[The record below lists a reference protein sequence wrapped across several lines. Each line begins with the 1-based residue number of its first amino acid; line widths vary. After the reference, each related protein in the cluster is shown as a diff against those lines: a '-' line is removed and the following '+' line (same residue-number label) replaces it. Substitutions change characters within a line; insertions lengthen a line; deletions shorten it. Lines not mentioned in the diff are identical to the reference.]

1 MQIVRDLA
9 GYTLGRSDLVRRAM
23 SKKKTDVM
31 ARERQNF
38 VYGNEEE
45 GVPGCMA
52 NGISEAVANK
62 IFDEMT
68 DFAKYAFNKSHAAAY
83 AVVSYQTAYLK
94 YYYPVEFM
102 AALMTSVIDNST
114 KVSEYIQV
122 CRQMGIQVLPPDI
135 NEGLGSFSVSGKS
148 IRYGLSAIKSIGRPV
163 IESILTERNE
173 RGPFTSLKDFAE
185 RLSGKEVNRRTI
197 ENFIKAGAFDG
208 LGGNRKQFMQIYSVI
223 LDSIQQEKKNSMAG
237 QMSLFDLAPEEEKH
251 NYEIRLPDVEE
262 FEKEELLAMEKE
274 VLGIY
279 ISGHP
284 LEEYEAKW
292 RNNIS
297 HVTTDFILDE
307 ETGAVRVRDGESAM
321 IGGMIEGKTV
331 KYTKNNKAMAFLTIE
346 DLYGS
351 VEVIVFPKDYEKF
364 NYLMVPESKVFIRG
378 HASVEED
385 KNGKLICEKIYPF
398 DAAKRELW
406 LQFTTKEEY
415 EERES
420 EIFDVLKTSDGQDQ
434 VVIYISSIRA
444 MKRLGE
450 NMGVFANNEL
460 VNELN
465 KRLGE
470 KNVKVL
476 EKSIEKI
483 TKRY

>member
-1 MQIVRDLA
+1 MRDLA

-23 SKKKTDVM
+23 SKKKGDVM

-38 VYGNEEE
+38 VYGNPDE

-52 NGISEAVANK
+52 NGISEEVANK

-122 CRQMGIQVLPPDI
+122 CRQMGIRVLPPDI
-135 NEGLGSFSVSGKS
+135 NEGLMGFSVSGS
-148 IRYGLSAIKSIGRPV
+148 AIRYGLCAIKSVGRPV
-163 IESILTERNE
+163 IESILQERE
-173 RGPFTSLKDFAE
+173 VAGPFRSLKDFID
-185 RLSGKEVNRRTI
+185 RMTGKDLNRRAI

-208 LGGNRKQFMQIYSVI
+208 MEGNRRQFMMVYGQI
-223 LDSIQQEKKNSMAG
+223 LDATNQERKNSMAG
-237 QMSLFDLAPEEEKH
+237 QMSLFDLVSEADKKQF
-251 NYEIRLPDVEE
+251 EIRMPQVEE
-262 FEKEELLAMEKE
+262 FPKSELLAMEKE

-279 ISGHP
+279 VSGHP
-284 LEEYEAKW
+284 LEEYEARW
-292 RNNIS
+292 RKNIS
-297 HVTTDFILDE
+297 HVTSDFVLDE
-307 ETGAVRVRDGESAM
+307 ETGTVPARDNDRAM
-321 IGGMIEGKTV
+321 IGGMIVGKTI

-346 DLYGS
+346 DLYGT
-351 VEVIVFPKDYEKF
+351 VEVIVFPRDYER
-364 NYLMVPESKVFIRG
+364 YSSLMQEDARVFVRG
-378 HASVEED
+378 RVSVEED
-385 KNGKLICEKIYPF
+385 KNGKLICERIYSF
-398 DAAKRELW
+398 DEARRELW
-406 LQFTTKEEY
+406 LQFSDLEEY
-415 EERES
+415 ERREA
-420 EIFDVLKTSDGQDQ
+420 EIFDLLHSSDGRDQ
-434 VVIYISSIRA
+434 VVIYLSSSRA

-450 NMGVFANNEL
+450 NMGVLADSEL
-460 VNELN
+460 LG
-465 KRLGE
+465 KLYAALGE

-483 TKRY
+483 DKKV